1 MESDN
6 DVELAIGAIKKGMS
20 EDEGELF
27 RNIPKSY
34 TIENRFDIGWGLVIR
49 SESSGDFGEVGKKI
63 EDFLIPLFPLTKII
77 RKCILRVAF
86 FSTTFTTTRR
96 FSVAC
101 LDAITEFKAIL
112 EVSVYPTND
121 AEPEIRRS
129 DDLSLTTGDVMELH
143 KEWESLGRPEV

>member
-96 FSVAC
+96 FSVTS
-101 LDAITEFKAIL
+101 LDAITKFKAIM
-112 EVSVYPTND
+112 EISVYPPND
-121 AEPEIRRS
+121 GEPEIKLPG
-129 DDLSLTTGDVMELH
+129 DLSCTKEEVMEIE
-143 KEWESLGRPEV
+143 KKWKKIGRPEV